1 MDLKKLFNLEKLLG
15 KTKENGDESHEK
27 RINLGSLS
35 ILILIGILL
44 VVLSSA
50 FKEKTIA
57 TSNMMGDD
65 KNLIN
70 MQNNLSS
77 EYDGNKL
84 ARNEEEVIE
93 KKLKETLENIQG
105 VGKVQVMVYFKGGEE
120 QVPAININDSTSL
133 TEEKDV
139 DGGTRKITQK
149 NDGRSIVMMNT
160 ENGTEPF
167 VVKKYK
173 PEVTGVCVVAEG
185 AENNLI
191 KLEIQKA
198 VVNLFDLKDNKVNVY
213 PMKK

>member
-1 MDLKKLFNLEKLLG
+1 MDFKKLFDLEKLKR
-15 KTKENGDESHEK
+15 KTDDNNLRKM
-27 RINLGSLS
+27 NLGNLS
-35 ILILIGILL
+35 ILVLVGILL
-44 VVLSSA
+44 VIISSA
-50 FKEKTIA
+50 LKDNSISTS
-57 TSNMMGDD
+57 SNMLGND
-65 KNLIN
+65 KNSLTV
-70 MQNNLSS
+70 QSTATQDTENNLM
-77 EYDGNKL
+77 
-84 ARNEEEVIE
+84 RNEEQEVE

-120 QVPAININDSTSL
+120 QIPAININDSTSL

-173 PEVTGVCVVAEG
+173 PEVTGVCVVSEG

-198 VVNLFDLKDNKVNVY
+198 VTNLFDLKENKVNVY
-213 PMKK
+213 AMKK